1 MRVQM
6 IGALLMTFAVAAG
19 SPGAGRQ
26 SKPLTLDRAGW
37 LAGDWEMIVGT
48 RCTEEHWT
56 SASSN
61 MLVGMSRTVEAG
73 RTISFEFIRIE
84 ARAEAIYFV
93 AQPGGRPPVD
103 FRLAS
108 DPGPELVFL
117 NPGHDDHL
125 KRIIYRRQD
134 ADTMVA
140 RIEGADAGKSFAV
153 DYPYKRAQGR
163 VGSNCGAK

>member
-1 MRVQM
+1 
-6 IGALLMTFAVAAG
+6 
-19 SPGAGRQ
+19 
-26 SKPLTLDRAGW
+26 
-37 LAGDWEMIVGT
+37 
-48 RCTEEHWT
+48 
-56 SASSN
+56 

-84 ARAEAIYFV
+84 ARADGVFFV

-117 NPGHDDHL
+117 NPGHEDHL
-125 KRIIYRRQD
+125 KRIIYRRQN
-134 ADTMVA
+134 ADTMIA
-140 RIEGADAGKSFAV
+140 RIEGADFWKSFAV
-153 DYPYKRAQGR
+153 DYPYKRALGR

>member
-6 IGALLMTFAVAAG
+6 IGAWVMAFAVAAG
-19 SPGAGRQ
+19 SPAAGRQ
-26 SKPLTLDRAGW
+26 SKPLTLERAGW

-84 ARAEAIYFV
+84 ARADGVFFV
-93 AQPGGRPPVD
+93 AQPGGRSPVD

-117 NPGHDDHL
+117 NPGHEDHL

-134 ADTMVA
+134 ADTMIA
-140 RIEGADAGKSFAV
+140 RIEGADFGKSFAV
-153 DYPYKRAQGR
+153 EYPYTRALGR
-163 VGSNCGAK
+163 VGSKCGAK

>member
-6 IGALLMTFAVAAG
+6 IGAWVMAFAVAAG
-19 SPGAGRQ
+19 SPAAGRQ
-26 SKPLTLDRAGW
+26 SKQKTLDGAGW

-56 SASSN
+56 SSSSN

-84 ARAEAIYFV
+84 ARADGVFFV

-117 NPGHDDHL
+117 NPGHEDHL
-125 KRIIYRRQD
+125 KRIIYRRHD
-134 ADTMVA
+134 ADTMIA
-140 RIEGADAGKSFAV
+140 RIEGADFGKRFAV
-153 DYPYKRAQGR
+153 DYPYKRALGR

>member
-6 IGALLMTFAVAAG
+6 IGAWVMALAVATG
-19 SPGAGRQ
+19 SPAAGRGA
-26 SKPLTLDRAGW
+26 KPVTLDGAGW
-37 LAGDWEMIVGT
+37 LAGDWEMIVGA

-56 SASSN
+56 SSSSN

-84 ARAEAIYFV
+84 ARADGVFFV

-125 KRIIYRRQD
+125 KRIIYRRQAAD
-134 ADTMVA
+134 AMVA

-153 DYPYKRAQGR
+153 DYSYRRAPGR